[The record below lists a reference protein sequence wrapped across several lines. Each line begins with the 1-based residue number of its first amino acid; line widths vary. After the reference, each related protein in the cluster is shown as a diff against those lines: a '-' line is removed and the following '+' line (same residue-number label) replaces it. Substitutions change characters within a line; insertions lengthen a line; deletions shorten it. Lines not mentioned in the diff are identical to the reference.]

1 MKLPPLTKESVM
13 LKMKKLN
20 KMLDQEINKPN
31 TTINLS
37 TVMMKTSN
45 MLKEENKEETT
56 EKLLVMPSDYYNPT

>member
-1 MKLPPLTKESVM
+1 LPLLTKESATP
-13 LKMKKLN
+13 KTKKLN
-20 KMLDQEINKPN
+20 KMLDQETNKPN
-31 TTINLS
+31 TMINLN